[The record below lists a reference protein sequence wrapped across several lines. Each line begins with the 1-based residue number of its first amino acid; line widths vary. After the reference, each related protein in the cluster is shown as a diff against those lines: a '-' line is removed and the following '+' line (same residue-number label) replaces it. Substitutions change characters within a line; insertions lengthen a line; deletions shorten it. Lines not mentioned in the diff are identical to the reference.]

1 MCSFV
6 LYLKGLPPPHT
17 CSYQVSVDDT
27 RLFQVGHALTHVQAH
42 AQQGLCSKET
52 PLTSKVIRQAA
63 VLHELKHQADG
74 GLLQAHPIELH
85 QFGVREFPR
94 RKRQEIR

>member
-1 MCSFV
+1 M
-6 LYLKGLPPPHT
+6 
-17 CSYQVSVDDT
+17 DDT
-27 RLFQVGHALTHVQAH
+27 SFFQVGHALTHIQAH
-42 AQQGLCSKET
+42 AQQGLRSKET

-85 QFGVREFPR
+85 QFGVREFPG
-94 RKRQEIR
+94 RKRQEIKR